1 MYHVHYT
8 YTERK
13 QNKTKQTNKHQKKK
27 GRFKRMKV
35 PKKELCTSDSLTV
48 DSKWPMGQINT

>member
-13 QNKTKQTNKHQKKK
+13 QNKTKQTNKQT
-27 GRFKRMKV
+27 
-35 PKKELCTSDSLTV
+35 PKKEGKIQENES
-48 DSKWPMGQINT
+48 SKKRALYLRQFNC

>member
-27 GRFKRMKV
+27 GRKRMKV
-35 PKKELCTSDSLTV
+35 EKKELCTSDSLTV

>member
-8 YTERK
+8 YTGRG

-35 PKKELCTSDSLTV
+35 QKKSFVPQTV
-48 DSKWPMGQINT
+48 